1 MSDAVAR
8 SIEFAR
14 KTHRYIS
21 RDEHYVRRRRADP
34 PLSLTRKAPNSA
46 MIHYARQSNLIPK
59 SPALTPQTPDQLN
72 CPTWTND
79 SAIAPTAFPSVASH
93 LTNPERV
100 MLLHNDCGQGP
111 WGIISAPAPFCRVD
125 GRLRHILSIECYFR
139 ILRGRSMFLFL
150 SPLLQ
155 SIGQLLSVS
164 LLPIDSY
171 LIT

>member
-1 MSDAVAR
+1 MIATYSELIPWYCTLKGKRGEKTASQSCQRLVQRLVHQEKRAVVKHCWFKKWRGMSDAVAR

-79 SAIAPTAFPSVASH
+79 SAIAPTAFPSVASSS
-93 LTNPERV
+93 NKPRESDV
-100 MLLHNDCGQGP
+100 
-111 WGIISAPAPFCRVD
+111 
-125 GRLRHILSIECYFR
+125 
-139 ILRGRSMFLFL
+139 
-150 SPLLQ
+150 
-155 SIGQLLSVS
+155 
-164 LLPIDSY
+164 
-171 LIT
+171 IT